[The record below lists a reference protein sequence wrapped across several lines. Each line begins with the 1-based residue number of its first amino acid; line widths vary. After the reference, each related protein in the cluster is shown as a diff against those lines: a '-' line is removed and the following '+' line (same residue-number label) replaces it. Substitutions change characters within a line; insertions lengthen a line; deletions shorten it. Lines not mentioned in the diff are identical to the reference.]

1 MITRV
6 RITCGN
12 RVISVIMVRALVI
25 IWVEAEAIFVDEM
38 IMEADEAV
46 AIKVEEVA
54 VITGMETAAVIEV
67 ASMGTSTTETMDNR
81 IMEEV
86 MIDHSEIEADLQLV
100 TMAEEAE
107 DEGGSS
113 REIKIGMDLSSM
125 DEVEEDNK
133 TISVAV
139 TLIEGDAIIATIEV
153 LAVVLVEMAPTRIET
168 SVITTSEEEEEADED
183 EVAVVPEMYS
193 EEAQKTT
200 MMISKIPLHITKEK
214 MTKMTESLIIKEET
228 KSGTWSA
235 LEVAETFANQAALE
249 RKGTTRRRSL
259 KTRDQKR

>member
-67 ASMGTSTTETMDNR
+67 ASMGTSTIETTDNGV
-81 IMEEV
+81 MEEV

-113 REIKIGMDLSSM
+113 REIKIGMDLSST

-168 SVITTSEEEEEADED
+168 SVITTSEVAAVDED
-183 EVAVVPEMYS
+183 EVAVVPETYS
-193 EEAQKTT
+193 EEAQKMT